1 MVTPNGQRIAKF
13 EFKKRKTSDQ
23 VSMSKSPEELLFSPL
38 LAGES
43 NLIRPNLHHYE
54 LKIARETLND
64 RIKQIKAL
72 FEKAITDHNRT
83 NTDELNEQFE
93 RRALGCIRKSC
104 SVAFLDLYGR
114 ELAQQKTAKGALEY
128 IVEIFGEESEEDR
141 ATKAQ
146 NELEK
151 LTRRTDSNER
161 FSAFLKRVQSLARSI
176 SAKQDAHEHM
186 TELYFKRQIDP
197 SNTAFLRDNCMLKS
211 SASEIAKFLDDR
223 SRFLTANV
231 SQIGQSKMDDFMDNT
246 SDLLARQLD
255 LIREENR
262 KRQSESDQKSADFA
276 EAIKALTATVAQ
288 LKVEKRRDEPKQ
300 NSENAQSFSNFQPFQ
315 PRFQQFPPQF
325 PAQQPYFQRFQ
336 PRQTRPLF
344 CTTCNKPGHG
354 KSTCRLT
361 KCYECQNY
369 GHISRNCP
377 TKQLIPQNQPNAQNQ
392 LIAQNQQTPN

>member
-1 MVTPNGQRIAKF
+1 
-13 EFKKRKTSDQ
+13 
-23 VSMSKSPEELLFSPL
+23 MSKSPEELLFSPL

-43 NLIRPNLHHYE
+43 NLIRPNLDYYE
-54 LKIARETLND
+54 LEIARETLQD
-64 RIKQIKAL
+64 RVKQAKSLFQKA
-72 FEKAITDHNRT
+72 ASDHNRT
-83 NTDELNEQFE
+83 NLDELNEQFE
-93 RRALGCIRKSC
+93 RRALSCIRKSC

-114 ELAQQKTAKGALEY
+114 ELAQQKTSKGALEY

-146 NELEK
+146 EDLEK

-176 SAKQDAHEHM
+176 STKKDAQEHL

-211 SASEIAKFLDDR
+211 SAFEIAKFLDDR

-231 SQIGQSKMDDFMDNT
+231 SQIGQSKIDDFMDNT

-255 LIREENR
+255 LIREENS
-262 KRQSESDQKSADFA
+262 KRQTESDKKAADFA

-288 LKVEKRRDEPKQ
+288 LKVEKSRDEPKQ
-300 NSENAQSFSNFQPFQ
+300 NSQNAQNLPNFQPNYQQFQ

-325 PAQQPYFQRFQ
+325 SSQQPFFQRYQ

-361 KCYECQNY
+361 LCYECKNL
-369 GHISRNCP
+369 GHIARNCP
-377 TKQLIPQNQPNAQNQ
+377 NKQPVSQGQPNAQNQ
-392 LIAQNQQTPN
+392 PGPHNQPFAQNQQIFQNQQTPN